1 MKFFRLLL
9 LLIVT
14 HTLQS
19 EFIEY
24 EEFKEFEEFESIDTP
39 PEKIVLEYPVED
51 EIEVIITQF
60 HNEELIA
67 AQENREDLIALVN
80 TFSEKGYKVAKT
92 GDGYFFVREDE
103 KLQECLPL
111 QDFVKK
117 GCTAI
122 DYGAG
127 NGVWTVALADLVGR
141 EGKVVAFE
149 SHPQLFMEMF
159 WNLVLNH
166 IQNAQLFS
174 TEKSLDSLQLENVA
188 IIRINAYGREND
200 FLNGASKTIQNQK
213 PILIIKMLGG
223 IPLEWADRYVR
234 EEYDKRIDQIKSMGY
249 TTRQIESGDYL
260 ALPKE
265 KQASHDL

>member
-1 MKFFRLLL
+1 MKFFKFLL
-9 LLIVT
+9 LLIAL
-14 HTLQS
+14 HLHA

-24 EEFKEFEEFESIDTP
+24 EEFEEFDEFVAID
-39 PEKIVLEYPVED
+39 EHPVED
-51 EIEVIITQF
+51 QLEVIITPF
-60 HNEELIA
+60 PKEDLIA
-67 AQENREDLIALVN
+67 AQANREDLIALVH
-80 TFSEKGYKVAKT
+80 TFSEKDYEVVKT
-92 GDGYFFVREDE
+92 DGGYFFVRENE
-103 KLQECLPL
+103 KLQECPEIK
-111 QDFVKK
+111 QYVKK
-117 GCTAI
+117 GGTAI

-149 SHPQLFMEMF
+149 SHPQFFKEIF

-166 IQNAQLFS
+166 IQNAQLFCN
-174 TEKSLDSLQLENVA
+174 EKTLDALELKNVA
-188 IIRINAYGREND
+188 IIRINADGRED
-200 FLNGASKTIQNQK
+200 DVLSGASKTIQTQK

-234 EEYDKRIDQIKSMGY
+234 EEYDNRIDQIKRMGY
-249 TTRQIESGDYL
+249 SMQQIESGHYL